1 MSSWRDT
8 SPKMVDFLKNTRP
21 VSLSSRC

>member
-8 SPKMVDFLKNTRP
+8 E
-21 VSLSSRC
+21 LSKR